1 MRILVAAFV
10 CAASANGASAQ
21 AQAPQPIH
29 PEALQPIHTEA
40 LQPIQADALQPIHL
54 VILHTN
60 DIHGQVQTR
69 KATWLSKESPP
80 DIGGLARLA
89 AKVAEQRVTEPAAI
103 VVDAGDWY
111 QGTPEGA
118 LDRGLPFVQALA
130 LVGFDAM
137 CVGNHEFD
145 HGIANLARI
154 VLGAKVPAI
163 LANVRATAE
172 GERLPWAKPWIIV
185 ERAGV
190 RVALV
195 GLLTTV
201 TPEITHVET
210 RALAFANCAE
220 ELRRARAEIGD
231 KADLIV
237 PVGHIS
243 VEEARELAKFE
254 PGLPLIVS
262 GHSHTYLKQGLRAGE
277 TLIVQAGSKASALGR
292 VDLWLDPGTFAVVR
306 TEARLIDLIEEP
318 GDPLLTLPW
327 VAAVSRACLE
337 LISRASADLETV
349 VGELEEPLQR
359 APVAG
364 CSPPGLWIA
373 DALRERMGADIGV
386 HNRGGTRC
394 DLEAG
399 PLTRRDL
406 FELLPFDNEIVAL
419 ELSGAQLESAVRRSI
434 EGTTHTGLDFS
445 GLKLFVRRQTDR
457 SLRLLRIE
465 IGSKALDPKLTYR
478 VATNSFLANG
488 GDGLAEFQAATT
500 RVVDP
505 ALMREALEAHVA
517 KSPRVRM
524 PRNFSERF
532 AEEGP

>member
-1 MRILVAAFV
+1 MRVLVAALGFAA
-10 CAASANGASAQ
+10 CASLASAQ

-29 PEALQPIHTEA
+29 
-40 LQPIQADALQPIHL
+40 L
-54 VILHTN
+54 VFLHTN

-80 DIGGLARLA
+80 EIGGLARLA
-89 AKVAEQRVTEPAAI
+89 ATIAEQRAAEPGAI

-118 LDRGLPFVQALA
+118 LDRGLSFVQALA
-130 LVGFDAM
+130 LIGFDAM

-145 HGIANLARI
+145 HGIANVARI
-154 VLGAKVPAI
+154 VLATKVPAI
-163 LANVRATAE
+163 LANVRSAPE
-172 GERLPWAKPWIIV
+172 GERTPWAKPWIIV

-195 GLLTTV
+195 GLLTTA
-201 TPEITHVET
+201 TPEITHVES

-220 ELRRARAEIGD
+220 ELRRARAEIGHR
-231 KADLIV
+231 ADLIV

-243 VEEARELAKFE
+243 VEEARELAALE

-262 GHSHTYLKQGLRAGE
+262 GHSHTYLKQGLRVGE

-292 VDLWLDPGTFAVVR
+292 VDLWLAPGTFAALR
-306 TEARLIDLIEEP
+306 SEARLIDLLEEP
-318 GDPLLTLPW
+318 GDRALALPG
-327 VAAVSRACLE
+327 VAAVSRACAE
-337 LISRASADLETV
+337 LIGRASADLATV
-349 VGELEEPLQR
+349 VGELAEPLVR

-373 DALRERMGADIGV
+373 DVLRARMGADIGV

-394 DLEAG
+394 DLAAG

-406 FELLPFDNEIVAL
+406 FELLPFDNDIVAL

-434 EGTTHTGLDFS
+434 EGTAHTGLDFS
-445 GLKLFVRRQTDR
+445 GLKLFVRREADR
-457 SLRLLRIE
+457 SLHLVRIE
-465 IGSKALDPKLTYR
+465 VGSKALDPKGTYR

-488 GDGLAEFQAATT
+488 GDGLAEFHAART
-500 RVVDP
+500 RLVDP
-505 ALMREALEAHVA
+505 ALLREALEAEVA
-517 KSPRVRM
+517 QHPRVRM
-524 PRNFSERF
+524 PRDFSARY